1 MLVTSGAQQIMDL
14 FTKSILNEGET
25 VICEAPSFIGSLN
38 DFRSYKAKL
47 VGIPMDTDGMNM
59 EALEKALETEKN
71 VKFIYTIPNFQNP
84 SGITMSLEKRH
95 RLYELAKAHDVMLLE
110 DNPYGDL
117 YYEASRCRASSRL
130 IRTHRH
136 LRRFVL

>member
-1 MLVTSGAQQIMDL
+1 MKKFKRAVTDSEARVYYGENKAGINNLMGIYSCITGKSYDEIEKEFEGRGYGDFKMCIRDSIGTEDDGVLVTSGAQQIMDL

-59 EALEKALETEKN
+59 EA
-71 VKFIYTIPNFQNP
+71 VSYT
-84 SGITMSLEKRH
+84 H
-95 RLYELAKAHDVMLLE
+95 
-110 DNPYGDL
+110 
-117 YYEASRCRASSRL
+117 L
-130 IRTHRH
+130 I
-136 LRRFVL
+136 